1 MVGAEERTAFFAA
14 AAGVFN
20 IGWAACQ
27 NAHQA
32 LVPELT
38 PSVEGRVLLNSLR
51 YSSMVAANLLV
62 LTSMLV
68 LLTTGAFGPGTQTE
82 DSPATYKVLTGI
94 VLGTGS
100 ALAAAFLALVRAP
113 PVAPPSEKVA
123 GVTVAGVTTAAAAA
137 AAAPSRPI
145 GEWLRT
151 LDLYK
156 TLFAYITMRMATNF
170 TTLYMALYVTT
181 TLAMDQGAIA
191 AIPFVIFAAS
201 LLSVSQLKRLTA
213 CLGLRGALSVGAVL
227 FSVGSAGILLAA
239 PGPASAVMYP
249 VALCLGAGLA
259 AITVSVATLQ
269 SELLG
274 DDTASAGFVFGI
286 MSAAD
291 KLVVGVAVL
300 GVQLAAEGQFNA
312 AAPGAAGANFFRYTL
327 GIVPLA
333 CVGACV
339 LLAFSLPKPRGKVGG
354 GGNGGEMAPT
364 VVNPLTPEKA
374 PV

>member
-1 MVGAEERTAFFAA
+1 
-14 AAGVFN
+14 
-20 IGWAACQ
+20 
-27 NAHQA
+27 
-32 LVPELT
+32 
-38 PSVEGRVLLNSLR
+38 
-51 YSSMVAANLLV
+51 MVAANLLV

-68 LLTTGAFGPGTQTE
+68 LLTTNAFGPGTQTE

-100 ALAAAFLALVRAP
+100 ALAVAFLSLVRAP
-113 PVAPPSEKVA
+113 RLAAPSEMVA
-123 GVTVAGVTTAAAAA
+123 GATPAGGVAAAAAAA
-137 AAAPSRPI
+137 AAAPTRPI

-156 TLFAYITMRMATNF
+156 TLLAYITMRMATNF

-213 CLGLRGALSVGAVL
+213 CLGLRGALSAGAVL

-312 AAPGAAGANFFRYTL
+312 AAPGEAGANFFRYTL

-333 CVGACV
+333 CVGACL
-339 LLAFSLPKPRGKVGG
+339 LLAFSLPKPRGEVGG
-354 GGNGGEMAPT
+354 GGKGGEAAPT
-364 VVNPLTPEKA
+364 VVNPLAPEKA